1 MGKRFL
7 LLFIG
12 TIGHMVFAQQW
23 VDSIQAAREAYHKK
37 EYSTA
42 ERIYRAHYKKAKAKG
57 GIDEELAQ
65 TKYRQRNFKGAIEY
79 YQKSLKTA
87 KKSTEK
93 GRIKHNLGNAYFE
106 AGDYPKAIESYKD
119 ALRLNPSNEKTRYN
133 LNEAIRRQQNKQQ
146 KTQNPPPKTPKNKPK
161 RDPSNPSN
169 NNSKKDKKNNS
180 GESRSGQSN
189 SSKLQRKDVDRKLDE
204 LAKKEGETRR
214 KMNRNSGKK
223 QVENTSTKD
232 W

>member
-7 LLFIG
+7 LVLIG
-12 TIGHMVFAQQW
+12 TFGHIVFAQQW
-23 VDSIQAAREAYHKK
+23 VDSIKAAREAYQKK
-37 EYSTA
+37 DFSSA
-42 ERIYRAHYKKAKAKG
+42 ERIYRTHYKKAKAKG
-57 GIDEELAQ
+57 GVDEELAQ

-79 YQKSLKTA
+79 YQKKLKTV
-87 KKSTEK
+87 KKSIEK

-106 AGDYPKAIESYKD
+106 AGDYPRAIESYKD

-133 LNEAIRRQQNKQQ
+133 LSEAIRRQQNKQQ
-146 KTQNPPPKTPKNKPK
+146 KAPNPPPKNSKNKPK
-161 RDPSNPSN
+161 QNPSDPAK
-169 NNSKKDKKNNS
+169 NNSNKDKKNNS
-180 GESRSGQSN
+180 GEARSGQSN
-189 SSKLQRKDVDRKLDE
+189 PSKLHRKDVDRKLDE

-214 KMNRNSGKK
+214 KINRNSGKK